1 MNLNSYAEFHIKR
14 GEIMLDIAVSYN
26 KYKFFGNEFLT
37 WLWYIIDSD
46 ENLNELIEIKKKS
59 IALEIGNS
67 IVLENSLN
75 DDSIEK
81 ISIKGNDAGFEE
93 GRTAL
98 RKGAV
103 VTEINLILKIDEKE
117 FKFNIKGE
125 SLNLTGLKT
134 PAAGKIENSDDI
146 EGAVLEKIF
155 LYNSVFEIIDSLFLF
170 FIKKRTSEQ
179 WKNIDIHK
187 IRDWVK
193 L

>member
-1 MNLNSYAEFHIKR
+1 
-14 GEIMLDIAVSYN
+14 MLDIAVAYN

-37 WLWYIIDSD
+37 WIWYIIDS
-46 ENLNELIEIKKKS
+46 EQNLNEIIEIKDKS
-59 IALEIGNS
+59 IVLEIGNS
-67 IVLENSLN
+67 IVLENNLN
-75 DDSIEK
+75 EDSIER

-103 VTEINLILKIDEKE
+103 VTDINLILKIDANE

-125 SLNLTGLKT
+125 SLNLTALKT
-134 PAAGKIENSDDI
+134 PATGKIESNDDM

-155 LYNSVFEIIDSLFLF
+155 LYKKVIEIIDIL
-170 FIKKRTSEQ
+170 FIKFIRKRISEQ
-179 WKNIDIHK
+179 WKNIDIIK
-187 IRDWVK
+187 IRDWIK